1 MDFLI
6 VFVIIVGFTLLEMF
20 FDIGVMLLLKRL
32 FNKKSN
38 DNNNIAAIIV
48 KTISLTAVITIIIM
62 ALIEFIKSS

>member
-6 VFVIIVGFTLLEMF
+6 VFVIIVGFTLLEVF

-38 DNNNIAAIIV
+38 DNNNIAAII
-48 KTISLTAVITIIIM
+48 IIKQFSKGEINDYRLFS
-62 ALIEFIKSS
+62 A